1 MTPLVPIFRDE
12 NRNASPPPP
21 PAFLWRDPTRTKKR
35 EGTKIKKYSPLYM
48 HARQE
53 IHVRMSCDAVVRRE
67 QNPSMDDSLTFLLF
81 PSHRNLHAS
90 RLNMVRSIKE
100 RKEKKV
106 HINNTTI
113 HYRERIHTPMPCNT
127 MYMYLLHY
135 VPVLCPERRTFGG
148 MFRTSLETNN
158 QASEEK
164 KKKKNKAGDI
174 HTCDIFQI
182 LRQWVG
188 ARSWLACVVAREPR
202 KKEETFFFG
211 LFISI
216 PCWDFFLFSFFF
228 PSLFLPFFF
237 PFSFLTPELRGVH
250 PPVSMNLGIKRY
262 SPRR

>member
-164 KKKKNKAGDI
+164 KKKRTKQGTSTLVTFSKSYGNGLA
-174 HTCDIFQI
+174 QE
-182 LRQWVG
+182 VG
-188 ARSWLACVVAREPR
+188 WLVWSQGNQER
-202 KKEETFFFG
+202 KRKLFFLAFSSVFLVGTFF
-211 LFISI
+211 
-216 PCWDFFLFSFFF
+216 CFLFFSLPFSFPFFF
-228 PSLFLPFFF
+228 PSLF
-237 PFSFLTPELRGVH
+237 
-250 PPVSMNLGIKRY
+250 
-262 SPRR
+262 